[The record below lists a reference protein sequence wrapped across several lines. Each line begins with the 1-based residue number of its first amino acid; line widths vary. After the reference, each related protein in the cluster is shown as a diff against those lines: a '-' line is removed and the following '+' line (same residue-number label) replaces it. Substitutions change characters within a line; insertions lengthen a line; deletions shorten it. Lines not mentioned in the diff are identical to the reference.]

1 MQVESRF
8 LPRLGP
14 NMLMTFRSWK
24 AALLVGM
31 TLLLLVPLYQLRD
44 YSTAVEY
51 KDYIY
56 KHISK
61 YLHYEGGVYNN
72 TLYQE
77 GAEDTVLKQFNF
89 SAPCKDFPD
98 TNGILLVMKTGA
110 TEAFDKLPTQLLTSM
125 QCLPDFLLFSDLV
138 RLFLACGLSVSC
150 GRNGWHTPQRDI
162 PEPSKSAFQPHHS
175 PLLPEAFHPNHS
187 IISACLEPESEL
199 EFEPV
204 PPKSWTTRPFVLPSP
219 APGRRML
226 TRLLQQEQQI
236 GRYHIYNVLDRVNDT
251 IKAAKSEFRLYD
263 AQQACPVSQKDCTS
277 GMRGAWDLDK
287 YKFLNMVERTWSM
300 RPDMEWYVFAEAD
313 TYVVW
318 SNLVHWLRERADPVE
333 SPYVGSVA
341 LINGFPFAHG
351 GSGYVVSGAFMKK
364 MVELIPELAAKY
376 DEKATT
382 ECCGDLLISMALDE
396 VGAKVKQAHPMF
408 NGEKPNTLPYGPGHW
423 CEPIL
428 TMHHMN
434 PEEVSAVWQYEQT
447 RTKSVSLSACTRQRH
462 ALS

>member
-1 MQVESRF
+1 
-8 LPRLGP
+8 
-14 NMLMTFRSWK
+14 
-24 AALLVGM
+24 
-31 TLLLLVPLYQLRD
+31 
-44 YSTAVEY
+44 
-51 KDYIY
+51 
-56 KHISK
+56 
-61 YLHYEGGVYNN
+61 
-72 TLYQE
+72 
-77 GAEDTVLKQFNF
+77 
-89 SAPCKDFPD
+89 
-98 TNGILLVMKTGA
+98 
-110 TEAFDKLPTQLLTSM
+110 
-125 QCLPDFLLFSDLV
+125 
-138 RLFLACGLSVSC
+138 
-150 GRNGWHTPQRDI
+150 
-162 PEPSKSAFQPHHS
+162 
-175 PLLPEAFHPNHS
+175 
-187 IISACLEPESEL
+187 
-199 EFEPV
+199 
-204 PPKSWTTRPFVLPSP
+204 
-219 APGRRML
+219 ML

-447 RTKSVSLSACTRQRH
+447 RTKSVSRQACTRQRH
-462 ALS
+462 APS